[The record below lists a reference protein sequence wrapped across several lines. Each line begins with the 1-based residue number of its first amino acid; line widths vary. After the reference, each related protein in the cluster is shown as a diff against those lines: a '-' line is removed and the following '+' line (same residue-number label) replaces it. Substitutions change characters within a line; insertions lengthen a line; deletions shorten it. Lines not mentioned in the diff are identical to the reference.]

1 MTKLLQFQSGMFG
14 FIRRS
19 EYLREMLNRPFAS
32 TVSGYFSGFPKAK
45 RSAAAVIVGDPQID
59 LTGGLVEQ
67 ALVRRGVPVVWMSI
81 DEAMTAMS
89 INGETFFDIAQ
100 RDPAALT
107 IDPEAGLLSHASALS
122 RARLALVVSN
132 EYGSFEH
139 AIIATL
145 HSAGVITAN
154 HPKAVR
160 TVADKW
166 ATDEVLRAA
175 GLAVPKSQLV
185 STLREACEA
194 ARELV
199 YPVVVKQL
207 NGTQGSAVLLAGNEA
222 ELHHVVQQLSLDDQ
236 PLLMQQYIECDST
249 DRRMLFIDGKFHAG
263 FLRVARS
270 GDFRSNT
277 ALGGEVMT
285 CEFDARQIRFGSE
298 VARALGLRFG
308 GLDIGVVTEVGPGRE
323 YLEVGQPF
331 CIEANAAPALYS
343 FPELYGI
350 DLSEDLVKMLLEPG
364 ELNRFR
370 PAFLEPSNVA

>member
-1 MTKLLQFQSGMFG
+1 M
-14 FIRRS
+14 RCS

-32 TVSGYFSGFPKAK
+32 TVSGYFSGFPKIK
-45 RSAAAVIVGDPQID
+45 RAAAAVIIGDPDPDQ
-59 LTGGLVEQ
+59 TGGLVES
-67 ALVRRGVPVVWMSI
+67 ALLQRGVPVVWMSI
-81 DEAMTAMS
+81 EEAMSAMS
-89 INGETFFDIAQ
+89 IDGESFLDIAR
-100 RDPAALT
+100 RDPSALS
-107 IDPEAGLLSHASALS
+107 IDPEAGVIARSSALS
-122 RARLALVVSN
+122 RARLVLVVSCD
-132 EYGSFEH
+132 YGSFEH

-145 HSAGVITAN
+145 HKAGIITAN

-185 STLREACEA
+185 STMQEACDA

-199 YPVVVKQL
+199 YPIVVKQL
-207 NGTQGSAVLLAGNEA
+207 NGTQGSAVLLANDEK
-222 ELHHVVQQLSLDDQ
+222 ELRDVVHELALSDQ
-236 PLLMQQYIECDST
+236 PLLLQQYIECDST
-249 DRRMLFIDGKFHAG
+249 DRRMLFIDGKFKAG

-277 ALGGEVMT
+277 ALGGEVRT

-350 DLSEDLVKMLLEPG
+350 DLSEDLVTMMLEPA

-370 PAFLEPSNVA
+370 PTFLEPSNVA